1 MLACN
6 GHWVRIGRTYGTE
19 RLDDWVAGSLT
30 AILADE
36 TVPGLGAP
44 AITLEACMGSV
55 PLTAVK
61 ALPNGA
67 VWVAN
72 LTISVGWEVHLVSI
86 PILNEDVTVSPLLS

>member
-1 MLACN
+1 MLAYN

-36 TVPGLGAP
+36 TVPGLDAP

-61 ALPNGA
+61 ALRIGA
-67 VWVAN
+67 VWVAD
-72 LTISVGWEVHLVSI
+72 LTLSVGGEVHLVSI
-86 PILNEDVTVSPLLS
+86 PILNEDGTVFPLLS